1 MAAELLTR
9 FRRSGLTLLEVVVS
23 LAIVAILGAVVFQN
37 LSAHIDRQ
45 RVNES
50 IVALNGLRLSVYR
63 FDSAVGRFPRTV
75 TNLHTPITNAEPTIC
90 TALNFSSKG
99 KSGGEVGLWGLDARG
114 GPFYHYNT
122 PQSGFPIG
130 IGMVSDTFTRDPA
143 TAANDDR
150 SFGLLQIVVRGVT
163 DDDVTEA
170 NLLVDRDGSS
180 TNGAVRWIADG
191 SGTNTMTW
199 NIPIPGC

>member
-1 MAAELLTR
+1 MAAEVLRRL
-9 FRRSGLTLLEVVVS
+9 RRSGLTLLEVVVS

-37 LSAHIDRQ
+37 LSAYADRQ
-45 RVNES
+45 RVNKS
-50 IVALNGLRLSVYR
+50 IIALNGLRLSVYR

-75 TNLHTPITNAEPTIC
+75 RNLHVKITDTEPTIC

-99 KSGGEVGLWGLDARG
+99 KDDGEVGLWEVHARG
-114 GPFYHYNT
+114 GPFYHYNA

-130 IGMVSDTFTRDPA
+130 IGIVSDTFTRDPA

-163 DDDVTEA
+163 DDDVAEA
-170 NLLVDRDGSS
+170 NLLVDRDGSA
-180 TNGAVRWIADG
+180 TNGAVRWLADG

-199 NIPIPGC
+199 NIPIGGC